1 MRPRGKLDFGWDPIF
16 EPDDGASGKTYAE
29 MDGIEKDS
37 ISHRKRAFVKLRD
50 YMSSNK
56 DELAKSL
63 SE

>member
-1 MRPRGKLDFGWDPIF
+1 
-16 EPDDGASGKTYAE
+16 